1 MIPRYTLPEMQ
12 SLWSEENK
20 FRKWLDVELAVCE
33 AWAELGVIPREDL
46 EEIKARA
53 NFDVERIRAIEKEV
67 RHDVIAFITCVAEY
81 VGEKARWIHLGLT
94 SSDVV
99 DTALS
104 LLMKEAGEHLLNRLF
119 TLREAVLEQAKRHR
133 DTLMIGRTHGV
144 HAEPITLGFKFLVWV
159 AELDRQAE
167 RLSRAIETVSVGKIS
182 GAVGTY
188 ANLHPRVEELACRR
202 LGLRPARVS
211 TQILQRD
218 RHAEYLTTLALIGG
232 SLEKFAVEIRGLQRT
247 EIRELEEPFRP
258 GQKGSS
264 AMPHKRNPIVAERIS
279 GLARILRGNALAAM
293 ENMALWHERDISHS
307 SVERII
313 IPGSTT
319 LLDYMLYKMTEL
331 VRDLHVYPQNMQR
344 NLEHTRGLVFS
355 QRVLLKLVEKG
366 LSREEAYRLVQRNA
380 MAAWEKGVSFKE
392 LLLQDEEIGRYL
404 RPEEIEELFDYRYF
418 LRHLDEIYQ
427 RFGL

>member
-1 MIPRYTLPEMQ
+1 MIPRYTLPEMKN
-12 SLWSEENK
+12 LWSEENK

-33 AWAELGVIPREDL
+33 AWSELGVIPKEDL
-46 EEIKARA
+46 AEIKAKA
-53 NFDVERIRAIEKEV
+53 NFDVERIKAIEKEV
-67 RHDVIAFITCVAEY
+67 RHDVIAFLTCVAEY

-133 DTLMIGRTHGV
+133 DTVMIGRTHGV

-202 LGLRPARVS
+202 LGLRPARIS

-279 GLARILRGNALAAM
+279 GLARILRSNALAAM

-380 MAAWEKGVSFKE
+380 MAAWEKEVSFKE
-392 LLLQDEEIGRYL
+392 LLLQDEEVGRYL

>member
-1 MIPRYTLPEMQ
+1 MKN
-12 SLWSEENK
+12 LWSEENK

-33 AWAELGVIPREDL
+33 AWSELGVIPKEDL
-46 EEIKARA
+46 AEIKAKA
-53 NFDVERIRAIEKEV
+53 NFDVERIKAIEKEV
-67 RHDVIAFITCVAEY
+67 RHDVIAFLTCVAEY

-133 DTLMIGRTHGV
+133 DTVMIGRTHGV

-202 LGLRPARVS
+202 LGLRPARIS

-279 GLARILRGNALAAM
+279 GLARILRSNALAAM

-380 MAAWEKGVSFKE
+380 MAAWEKEVSFKE
-392 LLLQDEEIGRYL
+392 LLLQDEEVGRYL

>member
-1 MIPRYTLPEMQ
+1 MISRYTLPEMKV
-12 SLWSEENK
+12 LWSEENK
-20 FRKWLDVELAVCE
+20 FGKWLEVELAVCE
-33 AWAELGVIPREDL
+33 AWSELGVIPREDL
-46 EEIKARA
+46 EEIKERAR
-53 NFDVERIRAIEKEV
+53 FDVERIRAIEKEV
-67 RHDVIAFITCVAEY
+67 HHDVIAFLTCVSEY
-81 VGEKARWIHLGLT
+81 VGEKAHWIHLGLT
-94 SSDVV
+94 SSDVL
-99 DTALS
+99 DTALG

-119 TLREAVLEQAKRHR
+119 SLRELVLEQAQRYR
-133 DTLMIGRTHGV
+133 DTVMIGRTHGV

-159 AELDRQAE
+159 AELDRQVE

-188 ANLHPRVEELACRR
+188 ANLDPRVEELACRR

-232 SLEKFAVEIRGLQRT
+232 SLEKFAIEVRGLQRT
-247 EIRELEEPFRP
+247 EIREVEEPFRP

-279 GLARILRGNALAAM
+279 GLARVLRSNALAAM

-307 SVERII
+307 SVERVI
-313 IPGSTT
+313 IPDSTT
-319 LLDYMLYKMTEL
+319 LLDYLLYKMTEL
-331 VRDLHVYPQNMQR
+331 LRDLYVYPDNMLR
-344 NLEHTRGLVFS
+344 NLELTRGLVFS

-380 MAAWEKGVSFKE
+380 MAAWETGAPFRK
-392 LLLQDEEIGRYL
+392 LLLEDQELTRYL

-418 LRHLDEIYQ
+418 LRHLDEVYQ